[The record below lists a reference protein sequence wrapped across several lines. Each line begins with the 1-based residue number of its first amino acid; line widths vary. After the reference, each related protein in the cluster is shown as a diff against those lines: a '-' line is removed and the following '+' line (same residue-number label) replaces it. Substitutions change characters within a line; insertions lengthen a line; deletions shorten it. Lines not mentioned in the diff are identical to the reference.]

1 MSRLKGIDTNDE
13 KLRFWKLLENV
24 VDVKSQTKRK
34 PATITL
40 KVPQELA
47 DYVIKAFMGGP
58 GSIDAEQFLI
68 TYRLKE
74 VPEKLPEEN

>member
-13 KLRFWKLLENV
+13 KLRFWQLLENV

-40 KVPQELA
+40 QVPQELA
-47 DYVIKAFMGGP
+47 DYVIKAFMGGS
-58 GSIDAEQFLI
+58 GSIDAEQFLL

>member
-13 KLRFWKLLENV
+13 KLRFWQLLENV

-58 GSIDAEQFLI
+58 GSIDAEQFLL
-68 TYRLKE
+68 TYRMKDT
-74 VPEKLPEEN
+74 VKKLPEEN